1 MVEKELTRIIMN
13 YSEVVSIIV
22 PVYEV
27 EAYLS
32 TCIDSLL
39 AQTYQDIEIILVD
52 DESPDH
58 CPQICDTYA
67 MKDSRIQ
74 VFHKKNGGAA
84 SARNVGLDKASGKY
98 VCFVDSDD
106 VVCKTYVATLVAR
119 LEATNADLAV
129 CSYYKLYK
137 TKKEA
142 IECIESNRILSQKEY
157 LLQFLDDWTCGL
169 IWNKIFK
176 REKIGMVR
184 FAEGHKIDDEFFTY
198 QVVMNCDKVVL
209 FDEPLYEYRMR
220 ISSVMGTSKKYE
232 KTIISDKLEY
242 QVERYEK
249 VTTRFP
255 DLTNQYLRNLM
266 DNLIL
271 LLFKSQPYSELK
283 SRVWLQ
289 IKKYSWSFFRSS
301 VNMKEKIGIL
311 CVICKITQPTNDL
324 TFVRAVT
331 DDYFE

>member
-1 MVEKELTRIIMN
+1 MN
-13 YSEVVSIIV
+13 HSTLVSIIV

-39 AQTYQDIEIILVD
+39 TQTYQNIEIILVD
-52 DESPDH
+52 DESPDR
-58 CPQICDTYA
+58 CPQICDNYA

-84 SARNVGLDKASGKY
+84 SARNVGLDNASGKY

-106 VVCKTYVATLVAR
+106 VVCKTYVAALVAR

-129 CSYYKLYK
+129 CGYYELYK
-137 TKKEA
+137 YKKEV
-142 IECIESNRILSQKEY
+142 IECIRSNRILSQKEY

-220 ISSVMGTSKKYE
+220 ISSVMGASEKYE
-232 KTIISDKLEY
+232 KKIISDKLEY
-242 QVERYEK
+242 HVERYEK
-249 VTTRFP
+249 VTMRFP

-271 LLFKSQPYSELK
+271 LLRKSQPYGELK
-283 SRVWLQ
+283 SRVWMQ
-289 IKKYSWSFFRSS
+289 IKKYKWSFLRSS
-301 VNMKEKIGIL
+301 VSMKEKIGIF
-311 CVICKITQPTNDL
+311 CAIYKPAEPTNDL
-324 TFVRAVT
+324 MFVRTVK

>member
-1 MVEKELTRIIMN
+1 MN
-13 YSEVVSIIV
+13 HSTLVSIIV
-22 PVYEV
+22 PVYGV

-39 AQTYQDIEIILVD
+39 VQTYQNIEIILVD
-52 DESPDH
+52 DESPDR
-58 CPQICDTYA
+58 CPQICDNYA
-67 MKDSRIQ
+67 VNDSRIQ

-84 SARNVGLDKASGKY
+84 SARNVGLDNASGKY

-106 VVCKTYVATLVAR
+106 VVCKTYVAALVAR

-129 CSYYKLYK
+129 CGYYELYK
-137 TKKEA
+137 SKKEV
-142 IECIESNRILSQKEY
+142 IDCIRSNRILSQKEY

-220 ISSVMGTSKKYE
+220 ISSVMGASEKYE
-232 KTIISDKLEY
+232 KKIILDKLEY

-249 VTTRFP
+249 VTMRFP

-271 LLFKSQPYSELK
+271 LLRKSQPYGELK
-283 SRVWLQ
+283 SRVWMQ
-289 IKKYSWSFFRSS
+289 IKKYKWSFLRSS
-301 VNMKEKIGIL
+301 VSMKEKIGIF
-311 CVICKITQPTNDL
+311 CAIYKPAEPTNNL
-324 TFVRAVT
+324 MIVRTAK